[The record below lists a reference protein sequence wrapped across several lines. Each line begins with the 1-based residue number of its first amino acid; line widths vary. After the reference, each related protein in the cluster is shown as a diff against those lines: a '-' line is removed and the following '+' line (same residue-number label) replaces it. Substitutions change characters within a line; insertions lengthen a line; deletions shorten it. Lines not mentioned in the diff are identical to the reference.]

1 MKKTISNTYLS
12 YLLAILLSV
21 TLFSC
26 EGLDDWTEL
35 QSIDL
40 FNSKNDNLGQKAFKR
55 YSLPG
60 LSSQPVV
67 EFIYDPSAKF
77 SALYHNE
84 IKKACDYT
92 KIPFHSMSINTWNGV
107 LKIAPTT
114 RVFVVYD
121 TKKLN
126 NASIPVLLDFVANG
140 GTLFIPFAS
149 EDKRMAYL
157 LGFKPEAEYTI
168 NTNAAGYYFNTPV
181 LPGLKDKTY
190 LSNSKL
196 FGFSKENFS
205 TKIKI
210 LATASN
216 DAKYPTIIENTI
228 GNGKVILYNTSG
240 DFSKMDRGLLFAG
253 VLKGL
258 EGIPYPIANTATIFL
273 DDFPAPQ
280 YEILAEPIK
289 SEMNFTTSDFVEK
302 VWWPDMR
309 DLAKEFKIP
318 YAAML
323 TFDYRNKI
331 VPPFTLDQWNLKK
344 IKTKDRVEPLP
355 DWLVKDVAKNGHE
368 LAFHGYNHVSLL
380 KEDWK
385 NPKFIATSM
394 GTVKKKWEISN
405 YGNLP
410 VTYVPPSNDIDEM
423 GLVELKK
430 AMPSIKYICS
440 LYLGNIKDGGNRE
453 FDFDPFEK
461 KLFDYPRISS
471 GFYFKD
477 DEKFTIQSLYL
488 YTGIWTHFVHPD
500 DVYQIPDR
508 ADKTSGGYSLRNSLN
523 YGWRKTKGSNKALF
537 PEFRNYIKQVT
548 TAFPQMRFV
557 NGNDGGA
564 IVNDW
569 RASRYNHKSEYGLYT
584 VKEINPDDEKQYW
597 FLYGSNTNTEKIEQ
611 QLKSQKVLFAKTPFM
626 DGFLFSV
633 YSNKPSLTSV
643 DLYYKKPADRVKIEA
658 INLFVKAD
666 FVKYNTSVKNFIS
679 GAIWNDDSDE
689 KLKLKMDELKT
700 KLLSNSVIDSVL
712 WNKYAKFMSWENKAD
727 EVWKM
732 YENHVSKNPNPNNI
746 MYSGELDK
754 VIGYTTDEMK
764 EKWMSEQIKV
774 NPNDKELLK
783 SYYVNFDTD
792 EYKEKIKNVLKTLY
806 TLENTAEN
814 YKNYIRHLL
823 NYYPDEAL
831 AELKDKKPDENLKE
845 LATPII
851 WLFADNAEYKK
862 AIEWSPYSNE
872 IDFVTK
878 MNWYIDSG
886 KTKLLEAEYLKYIA
900 THPDDYA
907 AKVLMS
913 SVYHE
918 QGKFKEAWVLA
929 NSLPE
934 IPEKEELRKTL
945 NKDVV
950 YEEDELQQDLIANH
964 SALFYPNVLKKLIKE
979 SRLAKGDF
987 IDINSFVETNQNDPT
1002 TIKNLLSYNFYNKKG
1017 SLHGLSVSY
1026 DKYYKLE
1033 LGDKEYDANKDNSTM
1048 GIQYKFT
1055 SAVKDEKPQY
1065 WSSARVE
1072 VDQKTSLYYQFGTG
1086 INYTKNNNYK
1096 SADFNLM
1103 PVETASGLNQKM
1115 YQMKLNL
1122 YNEFY
1127 LFKKINTTLSFE
1139 GNYYTKGLLSRDTIT
1154 PIINPNRFKARKTY
1168 TQLENGD
1175 TVIEESGDA
1184 MDGALTLRMMLND
1197 GEVKK
1202 SKLIPFVESQVS
1214 YGTKDLSN
1222 GYPYWMIKNRFYGG
1236 AGLGWEFGLTN
1247 FHSRIEAGY
1256 FLDTFSDHFER
1267 FSGII
1272 SYQIFDF
1279 TALTLNMELFN
1290 QEKYYSNSLQV
1301 GIKHNLK
1308 RRIRK

>member
-1 MKKTISNTYLS
+1 
-12 YLLAILLSV
+12 
-21 TLFSC
+21 
-26 EGLDDWTEL
+26 
-35 QSIDL
+35 
-40 FNSKNDNLGQKAFKR
+40 
-55 YSLPG
+55 
-60 LSSQPVV
+60 
-67 EFIYDPSAKF
+67 
-77 SALYHNE
+77 
-84 IKKACDYT
+84 
-92 KIPFHSMSINTWNGV
+92 
-107 LKIAPTT
+107 
-114 RVFVVYD
+114 
-121 TKKLN
+121 
-126 NASIPVLLDFVANG
+126 
-140 GTLFIPFAS
+140 
-149 EDKRMAYL
+149 
-157 LGFKPEAEYTI
+157 
-168 NTNAAGYYFNTPV
+168 
-181 LPGLKDKTY
+181 
-190 LSNSKL
+190 
-196 FGFSKENFS
+196 
-205 TKIKI
+205 
-210 LATASN
+210 
-216 DAKYPTIIENTI
+216 
-228 GNGKVILYNTSG
+228 
-240 DFSKMDRGLLFAG
+240 MDRGLLFAG

-289 SEMNFTTSDFVEK
+289 SEMNYTTSDFVEK

-309 DLAKEFKIP
+309 DLAKQFKIP

-331 VPPFTLDQWNLKK
+331 VPPFTLDQWNSKK

-380 KEDWK
+380 KTDWK

-523 YGWRKTKGSNKALF
+523 YGWRKTKGSNKAMF

-666 FVKYNTSVKNFIS
+666 FAKYNTSVKNFIS

-792 EYKEKIKNVLKTLY
+792 EYKDKIKNVLKTLY
-806 TLENTAEN
+806 ILENTPEN

>member
-1 MKKTISNTYLS
+1 MEKRIHHSYLS
-12 YLLAILLSV
+12 YLLALIMSV
-21 TLFSC
+21 VLFSC

-35 QSIDL
+35 KSIDL
-40 FNSKNDNLGQKAFKR
+40 FNTKNNDSQKALKR
-55 YSLPG
+55 YSEPG

-67 EFIYDPSAKF
+67 EYIFDSKAKF

-92 KIPFHSMSINTWNGV
+92 KIPFHSMSVNAWNGL

-126 NASIPVLLDFVANG
+126 DASIPVLLDFVSNG
-140 GTLFIPFAS
+140 GTLYIPFAS
-149 EDKRMAYL
+149 EDKRMAFL
-157 LGFKPEAEYTI
+157 LGFKPEAEYAVSTK
-168 NTNAAGYYFNTPV
+168 AAGYYFNTPV
-181 LPGLKDKTY
+181 LPNLKDKTY
-190 LSNSKL
+190 LAYSKL
-196 FGFSKENFS
+196 FGFAPQNFS
-205 TKIKI
+205 NKIKI

-216 DAKYPTIIENTI
+216 DPQYPTILENTI

-240 DFSKMDRGLLFAG
+240 DFDKMDRGLLFAG

-273 DDFPAPQ
+273 DDFPSPQ

-289 SEMNFTTSDFVEK
+289 SEMNMNTSDFVQK

-331 VPPFTLDQWNLKK
+331 VPPFTLDQWNFEK
-344 IKTKDRVEPLP
+344 IKTKDRVEPLT
-355 DWLVKDVAKNGHE
+355 DWLVKDVAKKGHE

-380 KEDWK
+380 KTDWK

-394 GTVKKKWEISN
+394 GTVKKKWEISDF
-405 YGNLP
+405 GKFP
-410 VTYVPPSNDIDEM
+410 VTYVPPSNDIDKM

-430 AMPSIKYICS
+430 AMPSIKYSCS
-440 LYLGNIKDGGNRE
+440 LFLGALKEGCNRE

-461 KLFDYPRISS
+461 NIFDYPRISS

-500 DVYQIPDR
+500 DVYQIPNR
-508 ADKTSGGYSLRNSLN
+508 EDKTAGGYSLRNSLN
-523 YGWRKTKGSNKALF
+523 YGWRKTKGSKKAMF
-537 PEFRNYIKQVT
+537 PEFRNYLKQVT
-548 TAFPQMRFV
+548 SAFPQMRFV
-557 NGNDGGA
+557 NGADGGS

-569 RASRYNHKSEYGLYT
+569 RASRYNHKSENGLYT
-584 VKEINPDDEKQYW
+584 VKEINPNEDKQYW
-597 FLYGSNTNTEKIEQ
+597 FLYGNATNTEKIEL
-611 QLKSQKVLFAKTPFM
+611 QLKNQKVLFAKTPFM
-626 DGFLFSV
+626 DGFLYSV
-633 YSNKPSLTSV
+633 YTNKPSLTSV
-643 DLYYKKPADRVKIEA
+643 DLYYKKPEERAKMIA
-658 INLFVKAD
+658 INKLVKAD
-666 FVKYNTSVKNFIS
+666 FAKFNASVKDFIT
-679 GAIWNDDSDE
+679 GATWKDDSEE

-700 KLLSNSVIDSVL
+700 KLLSNAVIDSVL
-712 WNKYAKFMSWENKAD
+712 WNKYAKYMSWENKGE

-732 YENHVSKNPNPNNI
+732 YENHVTKNQDVNNV
-746 MYSGELDK
+746 MYSKELDR
-754 VIGYTTDEMK
+754 VIGYATDDMK
-764 EKWMSEQIKV
+764 EKWMSEQIRV

-783 SYYVNFDTD
+783 SYYLNFDTD
-792 EYKEKIKNVLKTLY
+792 QYKDKIKEVLKKLY
-806 TLENTAEN
+806 TLENTPEN

-823 NYYPDEAL
+823 NYYSDEAL
-831 AELKDKKPDENLKE
+831 VELKDKKPDENLKE

-851 WLFADNAEYKK
+851 WLFADNALYKK

-878 MNWYIDSG
+878 MNWYIETG

-900 THPDDYA
+900 SHPDDYA

-913 SVYHE
+913 NVYHE
-918 QGKFKEAWVLA
+918 QGRFKESWVLA

-934 IPEKEELRKTL
+934 MPEKEELRKTL

-950 YEEDELQQDLIANH
+950 YEEDALQQDLIANH
-964 SALFYPNVLKKLIKE
+964 SQLFYPNVLKKLIKE
-979 SRLAKGDF
+979 SRIAKGDF
-987 IDINSFVETNQNDPT
+987 IDLNSSTQTNQNDPT
-1002 TIKNLLSYNFYNKKG
+1002 TFKNLLSYNFYNKKG

-1033 LGDKEYDANKDNSTM
+1033 LNNKKYDANEDNSTM
-1048 GIQYKFT
+1048 GLQYKYT
-1055 SAVKDEKPQY
+1055 SPVIDEKPQY

-1072 VDQKTSLYYQFGTG
+1072 VDKKTNPYYEFGAG
-1086 INYTKNNNYK
+1086 INYAKNKNYK
-1096 SADFNLM
+1096 SAEFNLS
-1103 PVETASGLNQKM
+1103 PVETAPGLNEKL
-1115 YQMKLNL
+1115 YNMKLNI
-1122 YNEFY
+1122 YNDFY

-1139 GNYYTKGLLSRDTIT
+1139 GNYYTRGLLSRDTIT
-1154 PIINPNRFKARKTY
+1154 PIINPNRFKARKKY

-1175 TVIEESGDA
+1175 TVIEDTDDA
-1184 MDGALTLRMMLND
+1184 MDGALTLRTMLDNGD
-1197 GEVKK
+1197 VKK
-1202 SKLIPFVESQVS
+1202 SKLIPFIESQVS
-1214 YGTKDLSN
+1214 YGTKDLSS
-1222 GYPYWMIKNRFYGG
+1222 GYPYWMIKNRLYGG
-1236 AGLGWEFGLTN
+1236 AGLGWQFESTN

-1256 FLDTFSDHFER
+1256 FLDTFSHNFER

-1272 SYQIFDF
+1272 TYQIFDF

-1290 QEKYYSNSLQV
+1290 QDKYYSNSVQI

-1308 RRIRK
+1308 RRYKK